1 MKILRVPHL
10 YTPTSL
16 HRNVFSLVG
25 IHPDF
30 FCSFTYKI
38 WVLNEYI
45 NWNIHWKD
53 WCWSWNS
60 STLATSCKKPTHWE
74 SPWCWERLKAGKGG
88 DRAWDGWMASLTQW
102 TWLWASSGSW
112 WWTGKPGMLQSMR
125 SQRVGHDWETEQQE
139 Q

>member
-1 MKILRVPHL
+1 MIYFIVNNFHHKKTKQNKIMKILIVPYV

-16 HRNVFSLVG
+16 HRNVFGLVG

-53 WCWSWNS
+53 
-60 STLATSCKKPTHWE
+60 
-74 SPWCWERLKAGKGG
+74 
-88 DRAWDGWMASLTQW
+88 
-102 TWLWASSGSW
+102 
-112 WWTGKPGMLQSMR
+112 
-125 SQRVGHDWETEQQE
+125 
-139 Q
+139 